1 MPMPAFLRRLRARIK
16 YRHVSRDLAEELDTH
31 RAMAEEA
38 ARAHGAS
45 STEARHQ
52 AALALGNTTRARED
66 ARAAWFPAILQDALK
81 DAAYAARGMRR
92 SPGFSLAAVVMLTIG
107 IGLVAGS
114 YTVFNGLFLRGWQV
128 PDSGAVFRAAA
139 TRVEAPTSGSITD
152 GFSYDAFTHLR
163 DHAAEA
169 DYVAYQIDYVRV
181 GATADGDPAYSAGMA
196 VSAEFI
202 ETLDIPLYRGAGF
215 STAPKTSLPRA
226 AISHRIWNRVL
237 TADPNVLGRTVW
249 INRQPATVVAVMA
262 PGFDGLGERVLDV
275 LVELDGPLSRY
286 VERTQAPAT
295 ACCITLAG
303 RLRPESTR
311 DGAQSELAALV
322 SGYRETT
329 NQPPLRVAIG
339 GTAPGASLVGNP
351 EILLALSL
359 IGVGCLLVLLL
370 TCANVGNLYLARCL
384 RRRHEIAVRLSI
396 GASRARVV
404 RQMLAEGSVLAAIAG
419 GGALLVTAA
428 VPHLM
433 DAIDDGQPL
442 SMLAPDWRVA
452 AFSAIAAMA
461 TALVVS
467 LAPALQ
473 STRVIWRGTTGTT
486 SVRTGWLRGAV
497 LAVQIAIAT
506 VLVLGATLVARG
518 VQHSLITPPD
528 FARNETVAVELTARA
543 DRSRDSGD
551 ATRIRNTL
559 ATLIRDG
566 RLNVGLADRVPA
578 SNRASYSTATRQAG
592 SEVNIRTSL
601 VPLSASGADVLDLQ
615 LVSGRWASDDPQAF
629 EAVVNE
635 TLARRLW
642 ADTSALGQTLELQFN
657 SRRYQVVGVTRDAH
671 LTGLDEVDAILHV
684 APLIGLPVLLAR
696 SAPETE
702 PQIRTL
708 MAAVDPTLT
717 LTFTS
722 LSDSIRSTLQGA
734 MIGAAIAGGLGLVAL
749 VLAVVGIFGVFSY
762 LVEERRREI
771 GIRLALGASRRQ
783 VIAAMLTS
791 TRWAVGAG
799 LVGGFVLSL
808 LVAFGLREFLFG
820 LSPIDPPSYLTVSA
834 ILVVAAVV
842 ATAIPVRR
850 ALRVDPAVTL
860 KTE

>member
-1 MPMPAFLRRLRARIK
+1 
-16 YRHVSRDLAEELDTH
+16 
-31 RAMAEEA
+31 
-38 ARAHGAS
+38 
-45 STEARHQ
+45 
-52 AALALGNTTRARED
+52 
-66 ARAAWFPAILQDALK
+66 
-81 DAAYAARGMRR
+81 MRR
-92 SPGFSLAAVVMLTIG
+92 SPGFSLAAITMLAIG
-107 IGLVAGS
+107 IGLVAGF
-114 YTVFNGLFLRGWQV
+114 YTVFNGLFLRGWQL
-128 PDSGAVFRAAA
+128 PDSDAVFRASAS
-139 TRVEAPTSGSITD
+139 RVEAPASGSISD
-152 GFSYDAFTHLR
+152 GYSYGAFTHLR
-163 DHAAEA
+163 EHATEA

-181 GATADGDPAYSAGMA
+181 GATADGDTTYSAGMA

-202 ETLDIPLYRGAGF
+202 ETLAIPLYRGAGF
-215 STAPKTSLPRA
+215 SVAPETSLPRVA
-226 AISHRIWNRVL
+226 LSYRIWNRVL
-237 TADPNVLGRTVW
+237 GADPDVLGRRIWVQQ
-249 INRQPATVVAVMA
+249 QPAIVVAVLA
-262 PGFDGLGERVLDV
+262 PDFEGLGERFLDV
-275 LVELDGPLSRY
+275 MVELDGPLSRY
-286 VERTQAPAT
+286 VDRTQAPAT
-295 ACCITLAG
+295 ACCVALAG
-303 RLRPESTR
+303 RLRPESTH
-311 DGAQSELAALV
+311 DGAQSELAGLI

-329 NQPPLRVAIG
+329 NQPPLRVVIG
-339 GTAPGASLVGNP
+339 GTAPGASLVGKP
-351 EILLALSL
+351 EVLLALSL

-404 RQMLAEGSVLAAIAG
+404 RQMLAEGSVLAAIPG

-428 VPHLM
+428 VPRLM

-442 SMLAPDWRVA
+442 SMFAPDWRVA
-452 AFSAIAAMA
+452 AFSAIAAVV

-486 SVRTGWLRGAV
+486 SVRTGRLRGAV

-528 FARNETVAVELTARA
+528 FARNETVAVELVPPA
-543 DRSRDSGD
+543 DRSLDSAD
-551 ATRIRNTL
+551 AARIRNTL
-559 ATLIRDG
+559 STLIRDG

-578 SNRASYSTATRQAG
+578 SRQASYPTATRQAG

-615 LVSGRWASDDPQAF
+615 LVAGRWTFDDPQLR

-657 SRRYQVVGVTRDAH
+657 SRRYQVVGVARDAH

-684 APLIGLPVLLAR
+684 APMLGLPVLLAR

-702 PQIRTL
+702 LRIRTL
-708 MAAVDPTLT
+708 VDAVDPTLN

-722 LSDSIRSTLQGA
+722 LSDSIRTTLEGA
-734 MIGAAIAGGLGLVAL
+734 MIGAAIAGGLGIVAL

-783 VIAAMLTS
+783 VIAAMVTS

-799 LVGGFVLSL
+799 VVGGFGLSL
-808 LVAFGLREFLFG
+808 LAALGLREFLFG

-850 ALRVDPAVTL
+850 ALRVNPAVTL